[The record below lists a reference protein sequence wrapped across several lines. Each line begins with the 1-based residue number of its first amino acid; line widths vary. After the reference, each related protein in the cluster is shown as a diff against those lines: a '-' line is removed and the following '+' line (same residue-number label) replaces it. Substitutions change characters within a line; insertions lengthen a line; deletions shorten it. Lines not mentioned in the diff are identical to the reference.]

1 MTLPGLY
8 FNETT
13 CMSVFALT
21 FLDHLPEEE
30 KNSFYHC
37 NIPISDENVT
47 CPNQK
52 LLVRG
57 DGQVVTA
64 MTGMQMV
71 QCNRIVSACKKFIGT
86 NDILTEIG
94 QKIGKKKLKQET

>member
-1 MTLPGLY
+1 MQTVKILLFSWKCLQIYTVFTLI
-8 FNETT
+8 
-13 CMSVFALT
+13 
-21 FLDHLPEEE
+21 FLDHLPEKE

-57 DGQVVTA
+57 DWASGYGDDCIYIVW
-64 MTGMQMV
+64 MT
-71 QCNRIVSACKKFIGT
+71 IWISDEA
-86 NDILTEIG
+86 
-94 QKIGKKKLKQET
+94 